1 MDFGSQFEKIAKDIR
16 DREDKELAL
25 AFTNVIGLLLREN
38 GVVVKTSRYELETN
52 NEADKN
58 KYIIKKKYG
67 VSFDGLDFTEHDKVF
82 VDKIASLEENVGYY
96 KDSLSR
102 VEKNCDKLYHENKEL
117 KQRIAE
123 LESKE
128 TEKPTKINLN
138 ETIKVKL
145 TPYGAE
151 IYYKQFDEVNKQRGR
166 EICKPH
172 MPRIDKDGYT
182 EFQLWHFIELYGQH
196 IGICKPN
203 VIEPLEIV
211 YCRNDKCHSDHAE

>member
-1 MDFGSQFEKIAKDIR
+1 MFFEVLVSLLGKHGVAIR
-16 DREDKELAL
+16 DV
-25 AFTNVIGLLLREN
+25 NVAETG
-38 GVVVKTSRYELETN
+38 GVKI
-52 NEADKN
+52 D
-58 KYIIKKKYG
+58 I
-67 VSFDGLDFTEHDKVF
+67 DFSEHDKVF
-82 VDKIASLEENVGYY
+82 EDKIEELEKRIQELDTI
-96 KDSLSR
+96 DSIR
-102 VEKNCDKLYHENKEL
+102 IDEKREL
-117 KQRIAE
+117 KRRIAE

-151 IYYKQFDEVNKQRGR
+151 IYYKQFDEVNKQCGK

-203 VIEPLEIV
+203 VIEPLEIM
-211 YCRNDKCHSDHAE
+211 YCGNDKCHSEHAE